1 MDVNEKIF
9 ALAENFSASAKI
21 LTAISDETRQHLIVE
36 MMKMGHCMG
45 VRVGEITERTN
56 LSRPAVSHHLQIMKD
71 AGIVK
76 VRKEGTKNFY
86 YFDSEMEAFERLIE
100 TLQLAMKISKE
111 LPDRSGDL
119 AIPRNQEN
127 FSLQQK
133 RKRHR
138 RRKVCARWRTAAADA
153 SIWTCHTQN
162 SFR

>member
-21 LTAISDETRQHLIVE
+21 LIAISDET
-36 MMKMGHCMG
+36 
-45 VRVGEITERTN
+45 RTN

-111 LPDRSGDL
+111 LPDRSG
-119 AIPRNQEN
+119 E
-127 FSLQQK
+127 
-133 RKRHR
+133 
-138 RRKVCARWRTAAADA
+138 
-153 SIWTCHTQN
+153 
-162 SFR
+162 

>member
-76 VRKEGTKNFY
+76 VRKEGTKNFII
-86 YFDSEMEAFERLIE
+86 L
-100 TLQLAMKISKE
+100 
-111 LPDRSGDL
+111 
-119 AIPRNQEN
+119 IPRWKPLNGLAARNEN
-127 FSLQQK
+127 FKRTAGQK
-133 RKRHR
+133 RGVKEQN
-138 RRKVCARWRTAAADA
+138 WR
-153 SIWTCHTQN
+153 
-162 SFR
+162 